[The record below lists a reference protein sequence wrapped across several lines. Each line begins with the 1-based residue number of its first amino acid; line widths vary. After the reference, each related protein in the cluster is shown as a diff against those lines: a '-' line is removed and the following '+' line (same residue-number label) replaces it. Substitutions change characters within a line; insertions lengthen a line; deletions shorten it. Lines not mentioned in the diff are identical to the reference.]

1 MKVFTKTAI
10 LIALAAAAAGAQA
23 ASTDVYGVADIGY
36 NYTKVGGMSV
46 NSLDSNGKSDSFIGF
61 KVAEDLGNGAKAV
74 VTLEAGYNLD
84 TGTTGAS
91 NRLFNRE
98 ASIGITSGA
107 HTIKAGRLQSL
118 SYAAVKQFDVFG
130 GGNLGVARMSNHAAE
145 YNSNSVGYTLAQ
157 GDFTFGA
164 QHAFGEQIDGNL
176 RDSATDAVSVAYAR
190 GPVSATIVH
199 TNIDDGALTHGSRT
213 TQLAGAYDFGPAKA
227 SVIAQ
232 NASGS
237 SILDKSV
244 VVGVS
249 APVNGFVALASVG
262 QAKLVDGSK
271 VDLYSVGGT
280 YNLSKRTALYAAYG
294 RVDAQVAAADKFAM
308 GVNHAF

>member
-46 NSLDSNGKSDSFIGF
+46 NSLDSSGKSDSFIGF
-61 KVAEDLGNGAKAV
+61 KSTEDLGNGMKAV
-74 VTLEAGYNLD
+74 VTLEAGYNID
-84 TGTTGAS
+84 TGTTGTA
-91 NRLFNRE
+91 LFGRE

-118 SYAAVKQFDVFG
+118 SYAAVKEFDVFG
-130 GGNLGVARMSNHAAE
+130 GGNLGVARMSSHAAE
-145 YNSNSVGYTLAQ
+145 YNSNSVGYTLTH

-164 QHAFGEQIDGNL
+164 QHAFGEQVNGNL
-176 RDSATDAVSVAYAR
+176 RDSATDAVSVAYAH
-190 GPVSATIVH
+190 GPVSASIVH
-199 TNIDDGALTHGSRT
+199 TNIDDGALTYGSRT

-237 SILDKSV
+237 FILDKSV

-249 APVNGFVALASVG
+249 APVKNFVALASVG
-262 QAKLVDGSK
+262 QAKLVDGSHI
-271 VDLYSVGGT
+271 DLYSVGGT
-280 YNLSKRTALYAAYG
+280 YNLSKRTSVYAAFG
-294 RVDAQVAAADKFAM
+294 RVDVQVAAADKFAM